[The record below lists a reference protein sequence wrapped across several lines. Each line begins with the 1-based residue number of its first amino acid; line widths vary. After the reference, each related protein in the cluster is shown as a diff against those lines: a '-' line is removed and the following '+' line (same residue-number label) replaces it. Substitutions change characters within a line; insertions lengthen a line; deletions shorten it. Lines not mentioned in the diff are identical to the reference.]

1 MRHFYAVHLIDIITT
16 NVHYYARGFAEAA
29 SKIKGL
35 LGSGRSKPYQLLL
48 AGQVGTFRVKV
59 PQGSWAQLFLG
70 VGDQDLCPGD
80 AGEQQQQC
88 AEERSGALLGAGVR
102 HPLEL
107 RTSQIA
113 APPAQT
119 PFIWL
124 LPSARSTLVFGFLF
138 FYIYFVMRN
147 SCLRWVIL

>member
-1 MRHFYAVHLIDIITT
+1 MLTFVSLQMRHFYAVHLIDIITT

-35 LGSGRSKPYQLLL
+35 LRSGRSKPYQLLL

-113 APPAQT
+113 APPRANT
-119 PFIWL
+119 FYLTSAICSLHLSLWL
-124 LPSARSTLVFGFLF
+124 SLFL
-138 FYIYFVMRN
+138 YIF
-147 SCLRWVIL
+147 CHA